1 MLLNAGGEWAQTVAP
16 TPLTRESKPF
26 IPKTNPLPELDKL
39 TVTGLQELDD
49 GRVIE
54 AFNRIRVVTPPEN
67 LTSHPIRDVWL
78 LDKHKW
84 VMYQKNVAWEE
95 DETLDEI
102 LDKEYDACIC
112 IYRRSGRDYRRHAE
126 AEAYLHREIDGIRN
140 SGGNVD
146 NAPRKSEADIDLIM
160 GVPHSVQPVILE
172 DNQATIRILESGK
185 SPAFRH
191 ADKTQRLNLGWISE
205 QFKRKH
211 YVLAYINTQLQAADV
226 LTKPFTSAEKWNKA
240 LHLMCVSRHKLPAR
254 KTAVAASDALA
265 RQTPRPE
272 AAFKRVLF
280 ILDNSKG
287 SHALCDVD
295 VGYSPDTKVF
305 KFPKPNE
312 LDSPESRRAV
322 IQLARDYHKA
332 GALVI
337 LWMHLRNP
345 GGNEGVDGKIEVDHF
360 SKTWAS
366 FVDIADYIEK
376 IKAKIVITWPRDCS
390 FWGWNRVK
398 RFAERFN
405 LVKASI
411 PRLVEP
417 RLKQT
422 AHYTLASNEQ
432 SLVGILRKQDKKQR
446 NTRGRNNAESHSDL
460 DSIMKSVTAFSRDNE
475 LLLPAAVALKHQA
488 FPASFSRIRSLAK
501 MSGSASA
508 AQGVA
513 NREVVHPVAGGVY
526 ATADREERIRIFR
539 DALKDHDRLADAM
552 AGRTHVALH
561 SDLQEAIVEPTADA
575 DGEDLFLSVIKVHEW
590 RTLREAC
597 PNAHWTAL
605 YEAWYRHYACV
616 QGNEVMTRQRD
627 TSLTGWSRVILEY
640 IKDLGII
647 GWGTKYE
654 EAINRTAMYDICFRV
669 GMMSQGAGTLPMFTE
684 SCRLIEGLYSP
695 ALGRISPPPSA
706 DAGTF
711 YATNFLV
718 AGDSSLAMC
727 WMQGRRCLRKTTIGP
742 TLSDITKS
750 NPEVG
755 EIEFQMEWG
764 KGLDT
769 ILDTIDTK
777 LHVAPPDGVELIVYW
792 AGNDVYGNYG
802 YLGYTWHLTSKWV
815 KRPQEE
821 IDRIAHWPAKQKLL
835 VERGIDR
842 LIELL
847 SHPKVRGLTV
857 LVGGDN
863 GRFFNLPAEYDD
875 EMGRHAQKLANG
887 GVTVL
892 DPCSLLMRTSRPD
905 GFHMEVNEHNATV
918 AASWWHSLI
927 RAILT
932 DRLVTGRKAEFIA
945 NKRSIVFHNHF
956 VLGKPEPSLTVPPA
970 SKRILEPLEPV
981 LHQDEEVEPE
991 EARDDEEQIV
1001 FDQPVM
1007 QLLPDVVTEPA
1018 LTSEDGEEVTQVD
1031 HVLFSRDH
1039 DSELPLD
1046 LVAVDP
1052 DAQEDFAFNL
1062 AAEAV
1067 NNVSARV
1074 DDADAI
1080 EKEAED
1086 GIETVSQD
1094 EAVSGGTEQ
1103 PEVPASGEDRVYPHG
1118 TVGYSM
1124 ALRDMGSAPKSKPA
1138 PTSDDQVEVKEEVDF
1153 DGDEAMGSADATADV
1168 LASDESYEMW
1178 YSAEDFPDFP
1188 SGHRYMS
1195 DKARFSL
1202 SKTMTFYLRGH
1213 SNDERSQRQNRPPP
1227 RITIDPT
1234 THAVEWEHFKE
1245 ILSSCWRNFS
1255 SLKAIEVVK
1264 FSHSDKDDR
1273 GRFEVLV
1280 RVHPQGLEYLAIR
1293 CFQGHNRNLISEES
1307 DLKAIHRDFHF
1318 LCSEWEPSLTTFP
1331 VVGVTGYTCDK
1342 WDSMPKVGYHAT
1354 FWSNFPNLVA
1364 YGLVPGG
1371 VTLGGSTGRAFSMM
1385 ATSPIWL
1392 RESNAGL
1399 RPGAE
1404 VEFAIDLQLAALEG
1418 VRIFE
1423 TKNDVLQTPDWV
1435 SNRFFMYAIDRRT
1448 GKCVWFNR
1456 SYELT
1461 RSRVGK
1467 AVKAYQ
1473 ETGVVGDVFNSDLA
1487 NQAAEA
1493 SSSCVYEY
1501 ISQMYPIDNETLDWV
1516 EFVGYNNNMPRPSH
1530 LREESVFNVDARHI
1544 TFERNSPLEGTRAEW
1559 TLDAQVWYSRTGLT
1573 KPFEQ
1578 RVEREDY
1585 LVNLNVGFP
1594 KYPCPDTRCRYQQ
1607 VDGFL
1612 NCPRCNTKLFHPSDL
1627 SHLAELAELRAEAL
1641 QGGVNFGLMYLAPK
1655 THLNAGRRDHARE
1668 GHAQEMSVAATLK
1681 AKCKKA
1687 VQKIAQ
1693 SQYDDMATKL
1703 AEEPFTAYN
1712 FMAKGM
1718 TLRSVEEIEMFAR
1731 VRIPN
1736 PGRGTEQKRAFQGS
1750 HTADARVAYIFP
1762 PHDDP
1767 SGTSYLPYSRLTV
1780 ELATHCF
1787 FCFQDRFYLMT
1798 EAAVLIRA
1806 TQIARQLRS
1815 RMDEFSI
1822 LTFQG
1827 EEIVIEEGTLQQ
1839 IMGQLTNLLRT
1850 QIRFALN
1857 YNERSSGVTVEMV
1870 LSNDQPV
1877 EIPESWGSMGR
1888 HQLLELLKGTRFSVD
1903 RRRSWFNSFAAET
1916 VEQNLLRQGATS
1928 VGAMRV
1934 PPPPPSPSG
1943 RTGSMGPPP
1952 AKAARIPT
1960 PAVKEPATPPPR
1972 GRSPGGAPGSSTDL
1986 PMHAAPAKAGRG
1998 STPPPK
2004 ARPPAAAAR
2013 DPASYISAEE
2023 WDSYFA
2029 GMNEVRGFAV
2039 DDSDA
2044 LPKAPATPARTVT
2057 MTPREPDTPPPGH
2070 AGSAAGGRAR
2080 TRSPR
2085 RPTDGREEYFRE
2097 CDQEI
2102 ENMLQWLDYDFNGF
2116 PVDRL
2121 RLWRDANGRTF
2132 EPDLNLP
2139 ISYTRVDMWFWAVL
2153 RARMLGRVT
2162 PLAVPLSIPSF
2173 NQNNDLIV
2181 VDYTNLTW
2189 FIRGWREWREDR
2201 ATGFRYR
2208 LY

>member
-1 MLLNAGGEWAQTVAP
+1 MEH
-16 TPLTRESKPF
+16 S
-26 IPKTNPLPELDKL
+26 
-39 TVTGLQELDD
+39 
-49 GRVIE
+49 
-54 AFNRIRVVTPPEN
+54 
-67 LTSHPIRDVWL
+67 
-78 LDKHKW
+78 
-84 VMYQKNVAWEE
+84 
-95 DETLDEI
+95 
-102 LDKEYDACIC
+102 AC
-112 IYRRSGRDYRRHAE
+112 
-126 AEAYLHREIDGIRN
+126 
-140 SGGNVD
+140 
-146 NAPRKSEADIDLIM
+146 
-160 GVPHSVQPVILE
+160 
-172 DNQATIRILESGK
+172 
-185 SPAFRH
+185 
-191 ADKTQRLNLGWISE
+191 
-205 QFKRKH
+205 
-211 YVLAYINTQLQAADV
+211 
-226 LTKPFTSAEKWNKA
+226 
-240 LHLMCVSRHKLPAR
+240 
-254 KTAVAASDALA
+254 
-265 RQTPRPE
+265 
-272 AAFKRVLF
+272 
-280 ILDNSKG
+280 
-287 SHALCDVD
+287 
-295 VGYSPDTKVF
+295 
-305 KFPKPNE
+305 
-312 LDSPESRRAV
+312 
-322 IQLARDYHKA
+322 
-332 GALVI
+332 
-337 LWMHLRNP
+337 
-345 GGNEGVDGKIEVDHF
+345 
-360 SKTWAS
+360 
-366 FVDIADYIEK
+366 
-376 IKAKIVITWPRDCS
+376 
-390 FWGWNRVK
+390 
-398 RFAERFN
+398 
-405 LVKASI
+405 
-411 PRLVEP
+411 
-417 RLKQT
+417 
-422 AHYTLASNEQ
+422 YTLASNEQ
-432 SLVGILRKQDKKQR
+432 SLVGILKKQSKKQQSVKS
-446 NTRGRNNAESHSDL
+446 RNNAESHSNL
-460 DSIMKSVTAFSRDNE
+460 DCIMKRVVALHIDNKS
-475 LLLPAAVALKHQA
+475 LSPAAVALKHQA
-488 FPASFSRIRSLAK
+488 FPASFSRLRSLAK
-501 MSGSASA
+501 MSGSAFA

-513 NREVVHPVAGGVY
+513 DREVVHPVAGGVY
-526 ATADREERIRIFR
+526 ATADRDERIRIFR
-539 DALKDHDRLADAM
+539 EALRDHDRLADAM

-575 DGEDLFLSVIKVHEW
+575 DGEELFLSVIKVHEW

-640 IKDLGII
+640 IKDLGIV

-669 GMMSQGAGTLPMFTE
+669 GMMSQGAGTLPMFPE
-684 SCRLIEGLYSP
+684 SCKLIESLYSP

-706 DAGTF
+706 AAGSFQFTD
-711 YATNFLV
+711 FLV
-718 AGDSSLAMC
+718 VGDSSLAMC

-742 TLSDITKS
+742 TLQDITMS

-755 EIEFQMEWG
+755 QLEFQMEWG
-764 KGLDT
+764 KGLDA
-769 ILDTIDTK
+769 ILDVIDSK
-777 LHVAPPDGVELIVYW
+777 VYLAPPGGVELVVYW
-792 AGNDVYGNYG
+792 AGNDVYGNYR

-835 VERGIDR
+835 VERGIER
-842 LIELL
+842 LIELQK
-847 SHPKVRGLTV
+847 HAKVRGLTV

-863 GRFFNLPAEYDD
+863 GRFFNLPSEYDE
-875 EMGRHAQKLANG
+875 EMGRYAQKLADG
-887 GVTVL
+887 GVTVI

-932 DRLVTGRKAEFIA
+932 DRLITGRKAEFIA
-945 NKRSIVFHNHF
+945 NRRSIVFHNHF

-981 LHQDEEVEPE
+981 LHQDVEVEPD

-1007 QLLPDVVTEPA
+1007 QLLPDVVAETA

-1046 LVAVDP
+1046 LVAVDT

-1074 DDADAI
+1074 EDADAI
-1080 EKEAED
+1080 EKEAEE
-1086 GIETVSQD
+1086 GVETVWQD
-1094 EAVSGGTEQ
+1094 ETVPDEADQ
-1103 PEVPASGEDRVYPHG
+1103 PVVPASGEDRVYPHG

-1138 PTSDDQVEVKEEVDF
+1138 PSSAEPVQVKEEVDYG
-1153 DGDEAMGSADATADV
+1153 GDDPMGSTAPAAEV
-1168 LASDESYEMW
+1168 LASDECYEQW
-1178 YSAEDFPDFP
+1178 YTAEDFPDFP
-1188 SGHRYMS
+1188 AGHRYMS
-1195 DKARFSL
+1195 ERARLSL
-1202 SKTMTFYLRGH
+1202 SKTMSYYLRGH
-1213 SNDERSQRQNRPPP
+1213 SNDERSQRQSKPPP
-1227 RITIDPT
+1227 LITIDPT
-1234 THAVEWEHFKE
+1234 THAVEWSHFKE

-1255 SLKAIEVVK
+1255 SVKAIEVVK
-1264 FSHSDKDDR
+1264 YSYSDKDDR

-1280 RVHPQGLEYLAIR
+1280 RVHPHGLEYLAIR

-1307 DLKAIHRDFHF
+1307 DLKAIHKDFHF
-1318 LCSEWEPSLTTFP
+1318 LCNEWEPSLTSFP

-1342 WDSMPKVGYHAT
+1342 WDSTPKVGYHAT

-1385 ATSPIWL
+1385 AKAPIWL

-1423 TKNDVLQTPDWV
+1423 TKNDVLQTPDWI

-1448 GKCVWFNR
+1448 GKCVWINR

-1473 ETGVVGDVFNSDLA
+1473 ETGVVGKVFNDDLA
-1487 NQAAEA
+1487 TQAAEA
-1493 SSSCVYEY
+1493 SSTCIYEY
-1501 ISQMYPIDNETLDWV
+1501 VSQMYPIDNETLNWV
-1516 EFVGYNNNMPRPSH
+1516 EFLGYHNNMPRPSH

-1559 TLDAQVWYSRTGLT
+1559 TLDSQVWFSRTGLS
-1573 KPFEQ
+1573 KPVEE

-1585 LVNLNVGFP
+1585 IVNFNVGFP
-1594 KYPCPDTRCRYQQ
+1594 KYCCPDSKCRYKQ

-1641 QGGVNFGLMYLAPK
+1641 QSGVNFGLMYLAPK

-1687 VQKIAQ
+1687 VAKTTQ
-1693 SQYDDMATKL
+1693 SPYDDMATRL

-1736 PGRGTEQKRAFQGS
+1736 PGKGTEQKRAFQGS

-1767 SGTSYLPYSRLTV
+1767 AGTGYLPYSRLTV

-1806 TQIARQLRS
+1806 SQIARELRP

-1827 EEIVIEEGTLQQ
+1827 EEVVLEDGNLRQ
-1839 IMGQLTNLLRT
+1839 IMAQLTHILRT
-1850 QIRFALN
+1850 QIRFALS
-1857 YNERSSGVTVEMV
+1857 YQERTAGISVEMV
-1870 LSNDQPV
+1870 LSNDNPV
-1877 EIPESWGSMGR
+1877 EIPESWSSMGR

-1903 RRRSWFNSFAAET
+1903 RRRSWFNSFAAQT
-1916 VEQNLLRQGATS
+1916 VEQDLLRQGATA

-1943 RTGSMGPPP
+1943 RTGSTGPP
-1952 AKAARIPT
+1952 AKAARVPT

-1972 GRSPGGAPGSSTDL
+1972 GRSPGGVPGSSTDL
-1986 PMHAAPAKAGRG
+1986 PMPAAPAKAGRG

-2013 DPASYISAEE
+2013 DPGSYISAEE
-2023 WDSYFA
+2023 WDNYFA
-2029 GMNEVRGFAV
+2029 EMGEVRAFAV
-2039 DDSDA
+2039 GDDDA

-2057 MTPREPDTPPPGH
+2057 MTPREPDAPPPGY
-2070 AGSAAGGRAR
+2070 AETAAGGRAR

-2085 RPTDGREEYFRE
+2085 RPANTDGQWDYLNE
-2097 CDQEI
+2097 CDEAI
-2102 ENMLQWLDYDFNGF
+2102 SRMLEWLEYDFNNF

-2121 RLWRDANGRTF
+2121 RLWRDAYGNTF
-2132 EPDLNLP
+2132 EPELALP
-2139 ISYTRVDMWFWAVL
+2139 VAFNRVDQWYWAVL
-2153 RARMLGRVT
+2153 RARHFGRVT
-2162 PLAVPLSIPSF
+2162 PSAVALSVPSHASA
-2173 NQNNDLIV
+2173 NDLVV
-2181 VDYTNLTW
+2181 VDYNNLTW
-2189 FIRGWREWREDR
+2189 FLRGWREWRTD
-2201 ATGFRYR
+2201 TTNGYRYR